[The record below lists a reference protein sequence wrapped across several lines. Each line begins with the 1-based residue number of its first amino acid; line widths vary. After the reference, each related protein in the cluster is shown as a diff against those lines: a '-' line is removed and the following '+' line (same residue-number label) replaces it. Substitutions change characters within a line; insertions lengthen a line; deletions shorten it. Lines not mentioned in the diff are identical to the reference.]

1 MGKQSIKDMSWEEL
15 LEAINN
21 DKYKELVPDDYD
33 PHKYASSDYAYE
45 IKMIENLGKS
55 DIEQSASS
63 KQQGTQLN
71 SRLYGF
77 DREYADMMKSVA
89 GDFGGHYGED
99 IGYIIEFVKIYGLE
113 RGLSEAF
120 KYTKMNNP
128 GIVFKEF
135 LNSIKK
141 WYNNIEPQLWG
152 IPIVPC
158 PNGGVGCMK
167 A

>member
-1 MGKQSIKDMSWEEL
+1 
-15 LEAINN
+15 
-21 DKYKELVPDDYD
+21 
-33 PHKYASSDYAYE
+33 
-45 IKMIENLGKS
+45 MIENLGKS

-77 DREYADMMKSVA
+77 EREYADMMESVITDMA
-89 GDFGGHYGED
+89 GLYAED

-141 WYNNIEPQLWG
+141 WYDNSPTQLYG
-152 IPIVPC
+152 IPIGNPC